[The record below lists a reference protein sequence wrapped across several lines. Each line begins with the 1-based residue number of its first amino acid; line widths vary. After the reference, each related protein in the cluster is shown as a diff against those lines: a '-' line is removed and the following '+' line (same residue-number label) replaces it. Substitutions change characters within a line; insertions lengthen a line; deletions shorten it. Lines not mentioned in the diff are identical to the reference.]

1 MGQPV
6 THFEIHG
13 GEELR
18 KFYEDLFDWH
28 IDANNPMNYGMVD
41 THGGE
46 KGINGG
52 VAPDEESWV
61 TVYVEVD
68 DLQAALDKAEKLGG
82 KTVLPPSDVPG
93 GPSLA
98 VFSDPSGNRI
108 GLAKGM

>member
-13 GEELR
+13 GEDLR
-18 KFYEDLFDWH
+18 KFYADLFDWH
-28 IDANNPMNYGMVD
+28 VDANNPMNYGVVD

-46 KGINGG
+46 RGINGG
-52 VAPDEESWV
+52 IAIDEDPWV
-61 TVYVEVD
+61 SVYVEVD
-68 DLQAALDKAEKLGG
+68 DLQAALDKAEALGG

-98 VFSDPSGNRI
+98 VFTDPSGNRI